1 MFQLMLC
8 FILVY
13 YSKYLMLGYVILIIL
28 IILISTIRRL

>member
-13 YSKYLMLGYVILIIL
+13 YGKSLMLGYITL
-28 IILISTIRRL
+28 IILISIIKRL